1 MNKEYDVIVVGAG
14 HAGCE
19 AALASGRMGC
29 RVLFITM
36 NLDTIGQLSCNP
48 AVGGLA
54 KGQLVKEIDAIGGEM
69 GRLTDST
76 AIQYRRLN
84 ASKGHAVRSS
94 RAQVDRIKYRVTMR
108 EVVEAE
114 KNISIKQ
121 ALIDEILV
129 KNYEVR
135 GVKNSIGEEFY
146 SKTVIITPGTFLNG
160 LIHIGLT
167 HFGGGRLGDF
177 PSVALSE
184 NIKAIGF
191 HIMRFKTGTCARLD
205 GRTIDYSKTTVQNG
219 DNNPLPFSFST
230 KGVVVPQLPC
240 YITYTNDKTHE
251 IIKKNLNRSPLYT
264 GIIKATGVRY
274 CPSIEDKIVRFP
286 DHERHQIFLEPEGRT
301 TYEVYPNGISTS
313 LPIDVQIEM
322 VRSIPGLENVEFLRP
337 GYGIEHDVVDPT
349 QLKHTMETKLV
360 KGLYFAG
367 QINGTT
373 GYEEAG
379 AQGLVAGVNAAL
391 KVKGKDPFIM
401 TRDESYIG
409 VLVDDLVTK
418 GTNEPYRMFTSRA
431 EYRLVLREDNADL
444 RLTEKG
450 HNLGLVREGDYKR
463 FCEKKKEIELGAKL
477 LKETRITPKDL
488 DDVKKPISLEEY
500 LRRPPVGFNDIV
512 KYLGGRNFSTDVMEQ
527 VEIQVKYWG
536 YIKKENERI
545 DRFRK
550 LEEMRIPDEMDF
562 TNIPGLSKEVSEKLK
577 KFKPISIGHAG
588 RISGV
593 TPAALSI
600 LMVYIKT
607 RAEKK

>member
-1 MNKEYDVIVVGAG
+1 
-14 HAGCE
+14 
-19 AALASGRMGC
+19 
-29 RVLFITM
+29 
-36 NLDTIGQLSCNP
+36 
-48 AVGGLA
+48 
-54 KGQLVKEIDAIGGEM
+54 
-69 GRLTDST
+69 
-76 AIQYRRLN
+76 
-84 ASKGHAVRSS
+84 
-94 RAQVDRIKYRVTMR
+94 
-108 EVVEAE
+108 
-114 KNISIKQ
+114 
-121 ALIDEILV
+121 
-129 KNYEVR
+129 
-135 GVKNSIGEEFY
+135 
-146 SKTVIITPGTFLNG
+146 
-160 LIHIGLT
+160 
-167 HFGGGRLGDF
+167 
-177 PSVALSE
+177 
-184 NIKAIGF
+184 
-191 HIMRFKTGTCARLD
+191 
-205 GRTIDYSKTTVQNG
+205 
-219 DNNPLPFSFST
+219 
-230 KGVVVPQLPC
+230 
-240 YITYTNDKTHE
+240 
-251 IIKKNLNRSPLYT
+251 
-264 GIIKATGVRY
+264 
-274 CPSIEDKIVRFP
+274 
-286 DHERHQIFLEPEGRT
+286 
-301 TYEVYPNGISTS
+301 
-313 LPIDVQIEM
+313 
-322 VRSIPGLENVEFLRP
+322 
-337 GYGIEHDVVDPT
+337 
-349 QLKHTMETKLV
+349 
-360 KGLYFAG
+360 
-367 QINGTT
+367 
-373 GYEEAG
+373 
-379 AQGLVAGVNAAL
+379 
-391 KVKGKDPFIM
+391 M